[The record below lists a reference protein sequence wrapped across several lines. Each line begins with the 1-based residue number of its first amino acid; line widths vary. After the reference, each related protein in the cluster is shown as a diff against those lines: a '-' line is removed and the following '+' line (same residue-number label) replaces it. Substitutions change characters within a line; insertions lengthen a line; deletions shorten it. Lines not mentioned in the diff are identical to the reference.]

1 MQLPAIPGQNPESV
15 LGEGNL
21 VDPGLQAPGQ
31 WLVEF
36 PISTK
41 GGKQAGTWGLPPL
54 PGSPLQEA
62 IGVVLHFQWGAHLL
76 P

>member
-41 GGKQAGTWGLPPL
+41 GGKQAGTWGLPL
-54 PGSPLQEA
+54 QLGSPLQEA
-62 IGVVLHFQWGAHLL
+62 IEVSCYTSSGAHVS
-76 P
+76 